1 MIGFSYFI
9 FNDCKYSIFL
19 FFLHVKFTKLHFNKY
34 IHDILSVFYY
44 TNELKVTFC
53 HIENTWAYGLRLES
67 MKTENQNKSRKE
79 NKI

>member
-1 MIGFSYFI
+1 M
-9 FNDCKYSIFL
+9 
-19 FFLHVKFTKLHFNKY
+19 
-34 IHDILSVFYY
+34 HDILSVFYY